1 MTPSIHAS
9 WNSTVNTL
17 SFKVRSLPQSLLMVL
32 AAGLILRTLVVSFHQ
47 RPLISDEREYNK
59 LAYNLAT
66 QGSYSYDGTPTAY
79 RPVGYPAFVAA
90 IYTLKYS
97 PLLVKYL
104 QVLLDLLTAL
114 FLYLILGGFDTRIRI
129 LAAAVWAFYP
139 PAMLYAN
146 FLMSET
152 LFTFLLVVGLY
163 LLTTI
168 ESRSPGFLLFLGIIH
183 GILVLIKPNF
193 LLFLLAAGF
202 LAQRLKF
209 SRRQIGTIAIGILL
223 VTFPWLLRNYVRL
236 DTPSLSTNGG
246 INLLIGNNPNATGAY
261 AINFPPEAIAGA
273 ANEVEVDRMATGFA
287 LRFILDEPGRFLL
300 NGARKIAHLLSSEGG
315 LLVWS
320 FHDDPETASIRYAG
334 KYAAIPFG
342 LIVLINLPYV
352 LILLSGIVG
361 FISLPRERI
370 WWLMLL
376 LFLTWVATHAITFGG
391 SRFHFP
397 LMPFLTLCAVPVLS
411 NVRGVLGKL
420 SARSRLVAA
429 VLILLCIAVWVY
441 EAITVINA

>member
-9 WNSTVNTL
+9 WNSTVSTIF
-17 SFKVRSLPQSLLMVL
+17 SKIRSLPQSLLVIL
-32 AAGLILRTLVVSFHQ
+32 AVGLILRTLVVSFHQ
-47 RPLISDEREYNK
+47 RPLISDESEYNQ
-59 LAYNLAT
+59 LTYNLAT
-66 QGSYSYDGTPTAY
+66 HGSYSYDGTPTTY
-79 RPVGYPAFVAA
+79 RPIGYPAFVAA

-97 PLLVKYL
+97 PLMVKYL
-104 QVLLDLLTAL
+104 QALFDILTAL
-114 FLYLILGGFDTRIRI
+114 FLYLILEGFESKTRI
-129 LAAAVWAFYP
+129 LAAALWAFYP
-139 PAMLYAN
+139 PAILYAN

-152 LFTFLLVVGLY
+152 LFTFLLVAGLY
-163 LLTTI
+163 LLTII
-168 ESRSPGFLLFLGIIH
+168 ESRLPRFLLFVGIIL

-193 LLFLLAAGF
+193 LLFLLATGF

-209 SRRQIGTIAIGILL
+209 NRQQVGTVAIGILL
-223 VTFPWLLRNYVRL
+223 VTLPWLLRNYIRL

-246 INLLIGNNPNATGAY
+246 INLLIGNNPNTTGAY

-273 ANEVEVDRMATGFA
+273 ANEVEVDRMATGYA
-287 LRFILDEPGRFLL
+287 VRYILDEPGRFLI
-300 NGARKIAHLLSSEGG
+300 NGAKKIAHLLSSEGG

-320 FHDDPETASIRYAG
+320 FHDDPETATIRYAG
-334 KYAAIPFG
+334 KYAAIPFE
-342 LIVLINLPYV
+342 LIILINLPYV

-376 LFLTWVATHAITFGG
+376 LFLSWIATHAITFGG

-397 LMPFLTLCAVPVLS
+397 LMPFLTLSAAPVLS

-420 SARSRLVAA
+420 SARSRLTAA
-429 VLILLCIAVWVY
+429 VLILLCIAVWVS
-441 EAITVINA
+441 EVITVINA

>member
-9 WNSTVNTL
+9 WNSTVSTIF
-17 SFKVRSLPQSLLMVL
+17 SKIRSLPQSLLVIL
-32 AAGLILRTLVVSFHQ
+32 AVGLILRTLVVSFHQ
-47 RPLISDEREYNK
+47 RPLVSDEREYNQ

-66 QGSYSYDGTPTAY
+66 HGSYSYDGTPTTY
-79 RPVGYPAFVAA
+79 RPIGYPAFVAA

-97 PLLVKYL
+97 PLMVKYL
-104 QVLLDLLTAL
+104 QALFDILTAL
-114 FLYLILGGFDTRIRI
+114 FLYLILEGFESKTRI
-129 LAAAVWAFYP
+129 LAAALWAFYP
-139 PAMLYAN
+139 PAILYAN

-152 LFTFLLVVGLY
+152 LFTFLLVAGLY
-163 LLTTI
+163 LLTII
-168 ESRSPGFLLFLGIIH
+168 ESRLPRFLLFVGIIL

-193 LLFLLAAGF
+193 LLFLLATGF

-209 SRRQIGTIAIGILL
+209 NRRQVGTVAIGILL
-223 VTFPWLLRNYVRL
+223 VTFPWLVRNYVRL

-246 INLLIGNNPNATGAY
+246 INLLIGNNPNTTGAY

-273 ANEVEVDRMATGFA
+273 ANEVEVDRMATGYA
-287 LRFILDEPGRFLL
+287 VRYILDEPGRFLL
-300 NGARKIAHLLSSEGG
+300 NGAKKIAHLLSSEGG

-320 FHDDPETASIRYAG
+320 FHDDPETATIRYAG
-334 KYAAIPFG
+334 KYAAIPFE
-342 LIVLINLPYV
+342 LIILINLPYV

-376 LFLTWVATHAITFGG
+376 LFLSWIATHAITFGG

-397 LMPFLTLCAVPVLS
+397 LMPFLTLSAAPVLS

-420 SARSRLVAA
+420 SARSRLTAA
-429 VLILLCIAVWVY
+429 VLILLCIAVWVS
-441 EAITVINA
+441 EVITVINA